1 MPDQSTRRCVWFTDS
16 QWQKADILAKRLNM
30 TISAV
35 IRASLD
41 ATLAGFAERDVLLN
55 TEFSSVDRKYDPFS
69 VVPVRQFEYSQS
81 D

>member
-1 MPDQSTRRCVWFTDS
+1 MAQSTRRCVHYTDV
-16 QWQKADILAKRLNM
+16 QWEKADILAKRLNM

-55 TEFSSVDRKYDPFS
+55 TAFSSVDRKYDPFAI
-69 VVPVRQFEYSQS
+69 VPAFEYSQS